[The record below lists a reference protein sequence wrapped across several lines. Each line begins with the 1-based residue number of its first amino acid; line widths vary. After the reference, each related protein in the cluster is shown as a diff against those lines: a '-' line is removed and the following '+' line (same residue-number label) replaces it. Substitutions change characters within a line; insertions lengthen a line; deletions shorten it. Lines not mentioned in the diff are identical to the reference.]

1 LSELEWLKQPQKRI
15 ATNRK
20 LETYGICYTVT
31 LLIYNSS
38 LICPMSVFF
47 KPLTPVCLPWLKST
61 LLLGGAVSLLV
72 QTMPAQA
79 AEQLVIT
86 YGPLS
91 AGVAVKDLQTLV
103 ETNQA
108 PGTLKFYLNLAS
120 LDPNLLRDVLTMEL
134 GASSHFMTGMLD
146 SNSGEQL
153 LSKISQVVHLPPA
166 SQPMEAL
173 KTADLPLDDPS
184 DAENMA
190 ALKTALVEAAAD
202 RRVTLLEVLQHYP
215 TEKVYVDAVKLLE
228 FANSLESQDLES
240 SQPESSQSEPSQP
253 ESSQAE

>member
-1 LSELEWLKQPQKRI
+1 
-15 ATNRK
+15 
-20 LETYGICYTVT
+20 
-31 LLIYNSS
+31 
-38 LICPMSVFF
+38 MSVFF
-47 KPLTPVCLPWLKST
+47 KPLTPICVPWLKSA
-61 LLLGGAVSLLV
+61 LLLGAVSLLV
-72 QTMPAQA
+72 QAMPVQA

-146 SNSGEQL
+146 SSSGERL
-153 LSKISQVVHLPPA
+153 LSEISQVVHLPPA

-215 TEKVYVDAVKLLE
+215 TEQVYVDAVKLLE